1 MSRLNLIFK
10 FLILILIQ
18 IKTLL
23 FALDDSN
30 DNITDIS
37 NNNKLTKSIVD
48 GDKILRSGLSLSE
61 RKAAIKVVSSILE
74 KIKSLRNSTEDK
86 LLADE
91 LVKNYMKNLEKNP
104 LYTDVTPVINI
115 EDSSFFIFIYFI
127 IVFYIFFYF
136 FYFLYFLYK
145 FFFYKK

>member
-1 MSRLNLIFK
+1 M
-10 FLILILIQ
+10 Q

-23 FALDDSN
+23 FSLDDNN

-37 NNNKLTKSIVD
+37 NSNKLTKSIID

-61 RKAAIKVVSSILE
+61 RKAAIKVVSSTLE
-74 KIKSLRNSTEDK
+74 KIKSLRNSTDDE

-91 LVKNYMKNLEKNP
+91 LVNDYMKNLEKNP
-104 LYTDVTPVINI
+104 LYTDFTPVLHI
-115 EDSSFFIFIYFI
+115 EDSTFFIYIYFI
-127 IVFYIFFYF
+127 IGFYIF

-145 FFFYKK
+145 FLFYKK